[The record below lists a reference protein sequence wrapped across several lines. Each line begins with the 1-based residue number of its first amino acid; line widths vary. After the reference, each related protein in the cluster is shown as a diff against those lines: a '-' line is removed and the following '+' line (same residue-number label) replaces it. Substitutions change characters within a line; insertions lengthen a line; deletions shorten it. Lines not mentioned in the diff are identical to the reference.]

1 MGISATIFGDGK
13 ERPYALIDIRAIVK
27 TENGIEA
34 LEALFKEISN
44 YLENPENR
52 DREFIPSL
60 NINIRATEEVEI
72 TS

>member
-13 ERPYALIDIRAIVK
+13 ERPYTLIDIRAIVK